1 MTAVNSLCCRY
12 IREQAGVKTAG
23 LDYPVR
29 NLSGGNQQRWF
40 WPSGWQPIRKCSFWT
55 SPREALIWGQMEIYR
70 LVVDAA
76 EQGLGIV
83 LISSELAE
91 VLGLADRVL
100 VMRAGCI
107 VGEFDPREVDQET
120 ILARAMGVA

>member
-1 MTAVNSLCCRY
+1 MAANSQVLILDEPTR
-12 IREQAGVKTAG
+12 GVDIGAK
-23 LDYPVR
+23 
-29 NLSGGNQQRWF
+29 
-40 WPSGWQPIRKCSFWT
+40 
-55 SPREALIWGQMEIYR
+55 MEIYR

-83 LISSELAE
+83 LISSELGE